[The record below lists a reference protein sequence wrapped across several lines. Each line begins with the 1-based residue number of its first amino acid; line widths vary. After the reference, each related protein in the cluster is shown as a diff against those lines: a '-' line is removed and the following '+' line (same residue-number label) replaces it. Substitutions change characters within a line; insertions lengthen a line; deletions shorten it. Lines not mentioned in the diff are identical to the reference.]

1 MKKLFFFLFLL
12 CPPLR
17 RLFFLDGAPEAKQ
30 ERKVTTYDSRADTLD
45 HIGKVAD
52 RIFQFNSRMKAR
64 AHIHDASK
72 LEEPEKSLFD
82 KYTPLLRETTYG
94 SDEYKAYLAE
104 MGQALQHHYAVN
116 SHHPEHFPVPETEK
130 IKQIKWDMLFIE
142 NCPALNEETRAS
154 VLLHLGERLAELE
167 SRINGMSL
175 LDVVEMFCDWKAASE
190 RHANGDFMTSLILNR
205 ARFGLSDQLYQIFV
219 KTAKEL
225 YEVQP

>member
-1 MKKLFFFLFLL
+1 MS
-12 CPPLR
+12 
-17 RLFFLDGAPEAKQ
+17 
-30 ERKVTTYDSRADTLD
+30 YDSQQDTLD
-45 HIGKVAD
+45 HIGKVSD
-52 RIFQFNSRMKAR
+52 LLLQFGLRLTER
-64 AHIHDASK
+64 AYTHDTSK
-72 LEEPEKSLFD
+72 LKEPEKSIFD

-142 NCPALNEETRAS
+142 NCPGLNEETRGS

-167 SRINGMSL
+167 SRVNGMNL
-175 LDVVEMFCDWKAASE
+175 LDVVEMLCDWKAASE
-190 RHANGDFMTSLILNR
+190 RHANGDFMASLILNR
-205 ARFGLSDQLYQIFV
+205 ARFGLSDQLFQIFV
-219 KTAKEL
+219 NTAKEL